1 MRNGFGEFPGQ
12 TGNHEFGMSIPV
24 LKVAR
29 HETGIMWKTS
39 ISPGAALIVAA
50 LFASIGIWRALDAQP
65 WQGGVMFALAAVWMA
80 LAMRQAR
87 KTDR

>member
-29 HETGIMWKTS
+29 HETEIMWKTS

-50 LFASIGIWRALDAQP
+50 LFASIGIWRASEAEP
-65 WQGGVMFALAAVWMA
+65 WQGGAMFALAAIWGAV
-80 LAMRQAR
+80 AMRQAR
-87 KTDR
+87 KGER

>member
-1 MRNGFGEFPGQ
+1 MRNGFGEYPGQ

-50 LFASIGIWRALDAQP
+50 LFASIESGVRSMHSLGRAE
-65 WQGGVMFALAAVWMA
+65 
-80 LAMRQAR
+80 
-87 KTDR
+87 